1 MTKKNSKKSTKNTH
15 TNINSIKEKRYES
28 ENNNEIYNYICI
40 GVIIIIIIFFICKE
54 QMNKNEGFQVHRQP
68 QQTKEK
74 HKIKK
79 EITSF
84 KNIYRNIFLDI
95 RAIYK
100 IGDDFDTE
108 PEYNKFYSLNTKIN
122 NNINILKSKK
132 KYIIKLMDNFIAKYG
147 ESSLIKVS
155 TASFLNSIIGIVENI
170 KKGLEKLINDSKG
183 NKKIISNKVS
193 ITDDTIKFN
202 LNITAKMFLKENP
215 SIYYV
220 YLYKDTTSVTT
231 PNLDESGTTKEI
243 YGPIILIS
251 DNEYKLLD
259 INSKAIKFDSNNPIK
274 IKGEDIINELLKK
287 YNDEAT
293 ANTLFNNIITRDNN
307 YFFYGED
314 QNTTTNIINS
324 DTPFRISDSDSTVNI
339 LKKIIEKEIKTIKT
353 NLWKGKQNYDTKL
366 TDTDNLNSIASKLN
380 DIDTYTSFDSKS
392 GSPQA
397 YESTSIWQNL
407 QTELTTNSNN
417 IEYSNIFHYYNTDL
431 PQSED
436 LANYDAADNIYTE
449 KIKNDKLDENNEK
462 LDRLCT
468 KYLKIIETVKN
479 KYVARK
485 NATTSNQYEPQPK
498 EANRILGNNSDFFQ
512 DGIIDVGVFEFNR
525 D

>member
-1 MTKKNSKKSTKNTH
+1 MTKKKSKKSTKNTDS
-15 TNINSIKEKRYES
+15 NIKSINKKRYES

-54 QMNKNEGFQVHRQP
+54 QMNKNEGFQIRNNQRI
-68 QQTKEK
+68 KEK
-74 HKIKK
+74 DKIKK

-95 RAIYK
+95 RTMYSNSY
-100 IGDDFDTE
+100 DFNTE

-132 KYIIKLMDNFIAKYG
+132 KYIITLMDNFISKYG
-147 ESSLIKVS
+147 DLSLNKDNTS
-155 TASFLNSIIGIVENI
+155 SFLEDIIEIAEKI
-170 KKGLEKLINDSKG
+170 KKGLEKLINDSKA

-220 YLYKDTTSVTT
+220 YLYKDSTSATT
-231 PNLDESGTTKEI
+231 PILDEGGSTQEI

-251 DNEYKLLD
+251 YNEYKLLD
-259 INSKAIKFDSNNPIK
+259 INSKAIKFDINNPIK

-287 YNDEAT
+287 QNNVIEAE
-293 ANTLFNNIITRDNN
+293 TLFDKIIDTPSD

-324 DTPFRISDSDSTVNI
+324 DKQFSISDTSGNI
-339 LKKIIEKEIKTIKT
+339 LQNIIEKEIKTIKT
-353 NLWKGKQNYDTKL
+353 NLWTGKQNYDTKL
-366 TDTDNLNSIASKLN
+366 TDTTNLNSIAYKLN
-380 DIDTYTSFDSKS
+380 EIKTYTSFD
-392 GSPQA
+392 GQGGRDD
-397 YESTSIWQNL
+397 YTSTSIWKKL
-407 QTELTTNSNN
+407 QTELTELNTYYSTLPENDNSLGYDDTND
-417 IEYSNIFHYYNTDL
+417 E
-431 PQSED
+431 
-436 LANYDAADNIYTE
+436 IYTE
-449 KIKNDKLDENNEK
+449 KNKNDKLDENNEK
-462 LDRLCT
+462 LDKLCT

-485 NATTSNQYEPQPK
+485 NATTSNQYEPKPK

>member
-1 MTKKNSKKSTKNTH
+1 MTKKKSKKSTKNTH

-54 QMNKNEGFQVHRQP
+54 QMNKNEGFQGSGD
-68 QQTKEK
+68 QQKK
-74 HKIKK
+74 KDIDKIKK

-95 RAIYK
+95 RTMYSI
-100 IGDDFDTE
+100 INNFNTE
-108 PEYNKFYSLNTKIN
+108 LEYNKFYSLNTKIN

-132 KYIIKLMDNFIAKYG
+132 KYIITLINNFISKYG
-147 ESSLIKVS
+147 SQDLNKDITSNFLI
-155 TASFLNSIIGIVENI
+155 NIIRIVENI
-170 KKGLEKLINDSKG
+170 KKGLEKLINDSKA
-183 NKKIISNKVS
+183 NKKINKVS

-220 YLYKDTTSVTT
+220 YLYKDTDINDNDPKPDETT
-231 PNLDESGTTKEI
+231 TDKI

-251 DNEYKLLD
+251 YNEYKLLD
-259 INSKAIKFDSNNPIK
+259 INSKAIKFDINNPIK
-274 IKGEDIINELLKK
+274 IKGGDIINELLKK
-287 YNDEAT
+287 QNDDNEAE
-293 ANTLFNNIITRDNN
+293 TLFDKIKRTSNG
-307 YFFYGED
+307 YFLYGKD

-324 DTPFRISDSDSTVNI
+324 DKKFSVGDSTENI
-339 LKKIIEKEIKTIKT
+339 LQNIIVKEIETIKT
-353 NLWKGKQNYDTKL
+353 NLWTGKQNYDTKL
-366 TDTDNLNSIASKLN
+366 TNTENLNSIASKLN

-392 GSPQA
+392 DLQA

-407 QTELTTNSNN
+407 ETELTELNTY
-417 IEYSNIFHYYNTDL
+417 YSTLPKNDKSLGYND
-431 PQSED
+431 QD
-436 LANYDAADNIYTE
+436 KIYTE

-462 LDRLCT
+462 LDKLCT

-485 NATTSNQYEPQPK
+485 NATTSNQYEPKPK